1 MNLAFRLLK
10 VMLGF
15 VCLLG
20 SGGVFAFSGIA
31 TANSY
36 SDQIYL
42 AQSVGD
48 WSTISGDPPP
58 FGGGPRNPCG
68 GQVTPLVPVIQK
80 GDKKYYFGYTAQALP
95 TFRFHVP
102 YRPKAITSS
111 KFFLRYQ
118 GGRIEYET
126 SLKITAPGIIQVSLP
141 QNQTKELAVG
151 QWYEAELQVTA
162 FCGEDKPKQTVL
174 SSLWVQRR
182 NVATPIGSNLTSQ
195 QQIASYRN
203 RKEPLWFEALEEA
216 VKLERRKPGNR
227 DWQEL
232 LSSAG
237 LKEQV
242 NQLILDCCSSP
253 QSPSKRK

>member
-15 VCLLG
+15 ACLLS
-20 SGGVFAFSGIA
+20 SGGVSAFSGVA
-31 TANSY
+31 TARSY

-48 WSTISGDPPP
+48 WSTIIGDPPP

-68 GQVTPLVPVIQK
+68 GQVTPLVPVTQK
-80 GDKKYYFGYTAQALP
+80 GDKKYYFGYTTQALP

-102 YRPKAITSS
+102 YKPEAITSS

-141 QNQTKELAVG
+141 PNQIKELAVG

-162 FCGEDKPKQTVL
+162 FCSEDKPQQTVL

-182 NVATPIGSNLTSQ
+182 NLTTPIGSTLPPH
-195 QQIASYRN
+195 QQIAFY
-203 RKEPLWFEALEEA
+203 RKEHLWFEALEEA
-216 VKLERRKPGNR
+216 VKLERIKPGSS

-232 LSSAG
+232 LSSVG
-237 LKEQV
+237 LKEQAK
-242 NQLILDCCSSP
+242 QPILDCCSSP
-253 QSPSKRK
+253 QSPPKQK